1 MMPWGSGFLWQI
13 WDCSLLHLDPMF
25 KATSKGVHEI
35 YLLKLQET
43 LTLETVNVNFYEWP
57 CISKE
62 EG

>member
-1 MMPWGSGFLWQI
+1 MVPWGSGFLWQI
-13 WDCSLLHLDPMF
+13 WDCSLLRLDPMF

-35 YLLKLQET
+35 HLLKLQET
-43 LTLETVNVNFYEWP
+43 LTLETVNASFYEWP